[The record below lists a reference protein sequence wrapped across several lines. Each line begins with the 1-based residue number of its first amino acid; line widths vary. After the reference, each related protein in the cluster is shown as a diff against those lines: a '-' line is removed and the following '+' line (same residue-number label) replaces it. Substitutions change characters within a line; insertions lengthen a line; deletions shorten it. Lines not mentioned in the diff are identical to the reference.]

1 MILRRP
7 LTACGETQAAFERR
21 CIPAEPRRYA
31 ALCVAFRSKYTRYS
45 SLTRLVSRAPHRSR
59 RSPGFHHRLLSV
71 GVALGLLVGAATPGL
86 AQSSVEEL
94 AARLESSD
102 ARTRRDAAQ
111 KLGEDGSAEAI
122 ATVSGAVRDVDRNVR
137 RAVLDALLSV
147 RRPDAA
153 PGLIAFLEDERSE
166 HRRDA
171 IGGLVDIHNREAPPG
186 RRERAMDWLLRREQA
201 FVLDPLRPV
210 EPRVAEALSGRLTD
224 EEKDNRELAAEAL
237 GALRAAA
244 AVGAL
249 AAAASED
256 LEDDVRREAIRA
268 LGAIGTDEAGERLL
282 SMVEVPELREEVVQA
297 LGRFAYRPSTMA
309 LIQVYDSD
317 PESDEGLY
325 ALEAL
330 ARIGAEEAR
339 GTFYHEL
346 GSDDARRREFAAE
359 GIGRIGDP
367 ALVDGMIRDFLREE
381 DRRVQLAFCF
391 ALVRMGQ
398 PPFVDRI
405 ILSLSDARVGNVARQ
420 YALELGRDFLPDM
433 LRYLED
439 PDRNVRLQLIELLE
453 ELGDAAAIEGLRKT
467 SEEDSD
473 SEVADRA
480 RLAVRRLSASGNG
493 R

>member
-1 MILRRP
+1 VIPRRP
-7 LTACGETQAAFERR
+7 WGAG
-21 CIPAEPRRYA
+21 
-31 ALCVAFRSKYTRYS
+31 
-45 SLTRLVSRAPHRSR
+45 
-59 RSPGFHHRLLSV
+59 V
-71 GVALGLLVGAATPGL
+71 GLWFFVGAATLGF

-102 ARTRRDAAQ
+102 ARTRRDAARE
-111 KLGEDGSAEAI
+111 LGEDGSSEAI
-122 ATVSGAVRDVDRNVR
+122 SVLNEAVRDIDRNVR
-137 RAVLDALLSV
+137 RTVLDALLSV

-153 PGLIAFLEDERSE
+153 PGLIAFLEDELSE
-166 HRRDA
+166 NRRDA

-210 EPRVAEALSGRLTD
+210 EPRIVEALSGRLTD
-224 EEKDNRELAAEAL
+224 DEEDNRELAAEAL
-237 GALRAAA
+237 GALKAAT

-282 SMVEVPELREEVVQA
+282 SMVEEPELREQVVRA
-297 LGRFAYRPSTMA
+297 LGRFAYRPSVTA
-309 LIQVYDSD
+309 LIGVYDAD
-317 PESDEGLY
+317 PESDVARD

-405 ILSLSDARVGNVARQ
+405 ILSLSDSRVGEVASQ

-439 PDRNVRLQLIELLE
+439 PDRQVRLELISLLE
-453 ELGDAAAIEGLRKT
+453 QLGDDSAIPSLRAT
-467 SEEDSD
+467 TQDPD

-480 RLAVRRLSASGNG
+480 RLAVRRLSESGNG

>member
-7 LTACGETQAAFERR
+7 
-21 CIPAEPRRYA
+21 
-31 ALCVAFRSKYTRYS
+31 
-45 SLTRLVSRAPHRSR
+45 SR
-59 RSPGFHHRLLSV
+59 V
-71 GVALGLLVGAATPGL
+71 GVALWLLVGAAALTF

-94 AARLESSD
+94 GARLESSD
-102 ARTRRDAAQ
+102 ARTRREAARE
-111 KLGEDGSAEAI
+111 LGEAGSAEAI
-122 ATVSGAVRDVDRNVR
+122 AALSGAVRDIDRNVR
-137 RAVLDALLSV
+137 RAVLDSLLSV

-201 FVLDPLRPV
+201 FILDPLRPV
-210 EPRVAEALSGRLTD
+210 EPRIVEALSGRLTD
-224 EEKDNRELAAEAL
+224 GEEDNRELAAEAL
-237 GALRAAA
+237 GALRAAT

-282 SMVEVPELREEVVQA
+282 SMVEEPELREHVVRA
-297 LGRFAYRPSTMA
+297 LGRFAYRPSVTA
-309 LIQVYDSD
+309 LLGVYDAD
-317 PESDEGLY
+317 PESDVARD

-405 ILSLSDARVGNVARQ
+405 ILSLSDSRVGEVASQ

-439 PDRNVRLQLIELLE
+439 PDRQVRLELISLLE
-453 ELGDAAAIEGLRKT
+453 QLGDDSAIPSLRAT
-467 SEEDSD
+467 TQDPD

-480 RLAVRRLSASGNG
+480 RLAVRRLSESGNG